1 MARFDFKEKDMLSSI
16 IDVSGDL
23 ISYVVMIVNQIGK
36 LLGL

>member
-1 MARFDFKEKDMLSSI
+1 MLSSI

-36 LLGL
+36 LLGV

>member
-1 MARFDFKEKDMLSSI
+1 MLSSV

-36 LLGL
+36 LLGM

>member
-1 MARFDFKEKDMLSSI
+1 MLSSV

>member
-1 MARFDFKEKDMLSSI
+1 MLSSI

>member
-1 MARFDFKEKDMLSSI
+1 MLSSI

-36 LLGL
+36 LLGM